1 MKGLQR
7 HQAGDIISATRFFRM
22 AIEKC
27 EESLNSNPNH
37 KLTLRNCGQLITFVD
52 GALLPRKK
60 GDFNSPTMKRADR
73 YFKRAIKAD
82 PTDAHSTFQYARF
95 LNYCNSEHAEE
106 YYLRTMELDP
116 TFERCLHE
124 YAEFLAAHGSNEEA
138 HKIQTIVSNAREMV
152 PLEGFKSRQLR
163 LSKSTLS
170 SSADA
175 SSIHGSGGRTRDHH
189 MRSLSE
195 RDPSH

>member
-7 HQAGDIISATRFFRM
+7 HQAGDFTSATRFFRM

-52 GALLPRKK
+52 GALLPGKK
-60 GDFNSPTMKRADR
+60 GDFTSPTMKRADR
-73 YFKRAIKAD
+73 YFRRAIKAD

-95 LNYCNSEHAEE
+95 LNYCNAEQAEE
-106 YYLRTMELDP
+106 FYLRTLELDP

-124 YAEFLAAHGSNEEA
+124 YAEYLAAHGSREDA
-138 HKIQTIVSNAREMV
+138 HKIQTIVSTVREMV
-152 PLEGFKSRQLR
+152 PQEGFKSRQLR

-175 SSIHGSGGRTRDHH
+175 SVHGSGGRRDHH
-189 MRSLSE
+189 MRTSE
-195 RDPSH
+195 RDGAH